1 MNHKTWS
8 AIKVITL
15 FYELAQDE
23 PVALADITRLAGIST
38 SCAEQFFRNFREA
51 GLVYSTKG
59 PGGGY
64 SLARMEISVADVMRA
79 IGQMPEHPFCE
90 PVALALGK
98 VMINQMVERNI

>member
-1 MNHKTWS
+1 MNHRTWS

-15 FYELAQDE
+15 FYKLAQDE
-23 PVALADITRLAGIST
+23 PVALADISRLAGIST
-38 SCAEQFFRNFREA
+38 SCAEQLFRNFREA

-79 IGQMPEHPFCE
+79 ISQMSEHPFFE
-90 PVALALGK
+90 PIAFALDN
-98 VMINQMVERNI
+98 VMINQIAERNI